1 VRQGKA
7 KEGGEGSGGSRG
19 GAMRKWC
26 VACALEY
33 ALFKAKLVINV
44 EVSSPTI
51 SQYGGRKKKVMWI
64 ENCTCT
70 ILTVLPSTCSHRRG
84 DIYQKSAAAA

>member
-1 VRQGKA
+1 
-7 KEGGEGSGGSRG
+7 
-19 GAMRKWC
+19 MRKWC

-51 SQYGGRKKKVMWI
+51 SQYGGRKKKVTWI
-64 ENCTCT
+64 ETCT
-70 ILTVLPSTCSHRRG
+70 HTILPELPSTRSHRRG

>member
-1 VRQGKA
+1 
-7 KEGGEGSGGSRG
+7 
-19 GAMRKWC
+19 MRKWC